1 MSTLEN
7 VKKWIAEITEIALL
21 LVALGIVFEIL
32 FGGAVP
38 FFGSTS
44 IVANLTTLV
53 GSLSEN
59 GVVGLA
65 ALGVIIYL
73 FNRRQAVTDQQ
84 HHQ

>member
-44 IVANLTTLV
+44 IVSNLTTLLS
-53 GSLSEN
+53 SLGEN
-59 GVVGLA
+59 GLVGLV

-73 FNRRQAVTDQQ
+73 FNRRQVVSQQ
-84 HHQ
+84 HNQ